1 MGLLED
7 GRNRNPV
14 PAAGTLR
21 HYGKMR
27 LHDCV
32 SLHRHES

>member
-1 MGLLED
+1 MRLLEE

-27 LHDCV
+27 LHDCG
-32 SLHRHES
+32 SLRKNES